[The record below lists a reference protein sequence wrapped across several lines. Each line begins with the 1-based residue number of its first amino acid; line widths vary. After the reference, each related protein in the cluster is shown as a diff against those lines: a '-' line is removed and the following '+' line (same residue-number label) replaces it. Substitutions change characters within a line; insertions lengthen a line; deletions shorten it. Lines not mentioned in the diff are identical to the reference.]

1 MTTLEGGLTARKT
14 LPQAPTPRPLH
25 GSIFLDEFVLR
36 VLRDALFPL
45 GVRVVYPPSAIHY
58 RSVLGVLSF
67 PLQVSP
73 LQVVVVFP

>member
-1 MTTLEGGLTARKT
+1 M
-14 LPQAPTPRPLH
+14 
-25 GSIFLDEFVLR
+25 FLDEFVLR
-36 VLRDALFPL
+36 VLRDGLFPAHDLVGVVYLMYLFPL
-45 GVRVVYPPSAIHY
+45 GVRAVYPSSAIHY